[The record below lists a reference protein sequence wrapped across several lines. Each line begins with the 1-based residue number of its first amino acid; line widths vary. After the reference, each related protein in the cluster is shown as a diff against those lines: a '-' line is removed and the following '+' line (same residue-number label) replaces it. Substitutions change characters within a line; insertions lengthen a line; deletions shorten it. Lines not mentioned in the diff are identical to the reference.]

1 MAGGSF
7 ENYRKEH
14 PDVSWEHIYDVI
26 SYFDIKNLAPWITC
40 PLFMGI
46 GVQDETCPPHI
57 NFAAYNKV
65 KAPKRWIAYPDMG
78 HDVGPDFHPKR
89 LAFFKEQLGL
99 K

>member
-1 MAGGSF
+1 
-7 ENYRKEH
+7 
-14 PDVSWEHIYDVI
+14 VI

-46 GVQDETCPPHI
+46 GVQDETCPPHT

-65 KAPKRWIAYPDMG
+65 RSSKTWIAYPDIG
-78 HDVGPDFHPKR
+78 HDVGPDFYAKR
-89 LAFFKEQLGL
+89 IAFFKEKLGM